1 MCRPE
6 GTLVFIKK
14 NLNINEELAIL
25 KQVSGNHI
33 FQIIHT
39 KQNELLYYYSSPG
52 TNTRVA
58 SINLPN
64 DQSLIE
70 NIKITITWSPTDIV
84 LYAGNSKRLIS
95 AKGKNSPIHF
105 QVDSEGNIIQIGDI
119 GVEVKEVR
127 IISNNK
133 LVLSPSA
140 INTWKDTIDVLE
152 TLKSGESKLGYIY
165 SVAIAN
171 VSIVTLVSGFETY
184 LKKRFIEIA
193 DEGYKFNKQELLDYF
208 RKKYNYQEPQ
218 NFTLKELI
226 DKTKPNFQNW
236 EISKDLYNKA
246 YGLKFGEIT
255 SSSSIEEIKRC
266 LNFRH
271 RLIHVSLNI
280 DMVNEL
286 NVPPEKPIFSPKY
299 LPIAKYHFNEF
310 IQKLHDKTLKT

>member
-1 MCRPE
+1 
-6 GTLVFIKK
+6 
-14 NLNINEELAIL
+14 
-25 KQVSGNHI
+25 
-33 FQIIHT
+33 
-39 KQNELLYYYSSPG
+39 
-52 TNTRVA
+52 
-58 SINLPN
+58 
-64 DQSLIE
+64 
-70 NIKITITWSPTDIV
+70 
-84 LYAGNSKRLIS
+84 
-95 AKGKNSPIHF
+95 
-105 QVDSEGNIIQIGDI
+105 
-119 GVEVKEVR
+119 VKEVR

-171 VSIVTLVSGFETY
+171 VSIITLVSGFETY

-193 DEGYKFNKQELLDYF
+193 DEGYKFNKQELLNYF
-208 RKKYNYQEPQ
+208 RKKYNYEESQ

-246 YGLKFGEIT
+246 YSLKFGEIV

-266 LNFRH
+266 LKFRH

-280 DMVNEL
+280 NMVNEL
-286 NVPPEKPIFSPKY
+286 NVPPEEPFFSPQY

-310 IQKLHDKTLKT
+310 IQKLHNKTIEYQT